1 MNTRFT
7 LRNLLESP
15 LGLGVLA
22 LVAGFAALG
31 GFLLF
36 SSSDDPELTAAPTA
50 AQPAV
55 PTEARSPSSTSSDRM
70 ESRAAETA
78 SEAVYDSSFTFDAAK
93 AEVVTTDGGVMRL
106 ESTEGLFE
114 RVFIPMGEPVT
125 FRVSVPR
132 LVAGAEVS
140 IAAPNGGTLRRL
152 DGPMKFK
159 AAGGAEELEFELEPT
174 LGRGAYNVTIRQ
186 SGSVATLNFWAG
198 ELNPAGLPGPA
209 YVQTNSTDIS
219 SSPNQIDP

>member
-1 MNTRFT
+1 MKTRSI

-22 LVAGFAALG
+22 LVADFAALG

-50 AQPAV
+50 AEPAAR
-55 PTEARSPSSTSSDRM
+55 TEARLPLSASSGQTDARLTETSS
-70 ESRAAETA
+70 ET
-78 SEAVYDSSFTFDAAK
+78 VHDSSFTLDAAK
-93 AEVVTTDGGVMRL
+93 AEVVTTDGAVMRL

-140 IAAPNGGTLRRL
+140 IAAPNGGSLRWL

-159 AAGGAEELEFELEPT
+159 ALGGAEELEFELAPT

-198 ELNPAGLPGPA
+198 ELNPAGQPGPA